1 MSALVHSVR
10 TGSSSVASEVTTVK
24 IQFTLNGTNH
34 TLSTEEV
41 EAALVGKEPE
51 RIFDYAIWVDGR
63 WFPPKQAF
71 VTPLGLRNYNVNSRT
86 AFNHLRKLGF
96 QSHDQRSEGPL
107 PDAPGAGPSGV
118 VNRDQRERA
127 LKLAVD
133 LLTGTGASAADATR
147 AADDLIEWLGAA

>member
-1 MSALVHSVR
+1 MR
-10 TGSSSVASEVTTVK
+10 VK
-24 IQFTLNGTNH
+24 FTLNRKNY

-51 RIFDYAIWVDGR
+51 RIFAYAIGVDGR
-63 WFPPKQAF
+63 WFPPTQAF
-71 VTPLGLRNYNVNSRT
+71 VTPLGLKNNDVNSRT

-107 PDAPGAGPSGV
+107 PDAPGAGLSGAV
-118 VNRDQRERA
+118 DRDQRERA
-127 LKLAVD
+127 LRLAVD
-133 LLTGTGASAADATR
+133 LLAGTGASAADATS